1 MGSVFISFVVPCYN
15 IEKYVQRCLDS
26 LARQSL
32 SSDYEIEFILV
43 NDGSTDGTL
52 RVLEEI
58 AASDNRA
65 IVVNQVNQGV
75 SAARNNGLKAAHGE
89 YVFFLDADDFLTDD
103 ASQII
108 YDLSCAQK
116 PEIVICN
123 AYIVKEDNLEHK
135 KEWNVCS
142 GITDDVFEKYDFI
155 KNVKQLPISFKA
167 YRREFLIKN
176 NILYDEELKVGEVY
190 TFFLHALAYA
200 EKVAFSQKRI
210 MNYLIRGGSVM
221 RQFNLERDALILRT
235 IDIIDDYRKLFDGD
249 IRNYVSYNAAFFSIV
264 NKFSIKKYVKATPY
278 TPQIGRLLK
287 AIKNRPPF
295 KDVLHFLVYKNRK
308 ANRNFFISSLFLFF
322 PVRASYAIMRIGMK
336 FRLFNCTK

>member
-52 RVLEEI
+52 SVLERFATI
-58 AASDNRA
+58 DSRTKV
-65 IVVNQVNQGV
+65 INQANQGV

-142 GITDDVFEKYDFI
+142 GITDEVFEKYDFI
-155 KNVKQLPISFKA
+155 KKVQQLPISFKA

-176 NILYDEELKVGEVY
+176 NILYDEDLKVGEVY

-200 EKVAFSQKRI
+200 QKVVFSEKRI
-210 MNYLIRGGSVM
+210 MYYLIRGESVM
-221 RQFNLERDALILRT
+221 REFNLERDALIVKT
-235 IDIIDDYRKLFDGD
+235 IDRIDDYRKLFDDD
-249 IRNYVSYNAAFFSIV
+249 IRKYKSYNAAFFSIV
-264 NKFSIKKYVKATPY
+264 NKFSIRKYVKVTPY
-278 TPQIGRLLK
+278 TPQIGNLLK
-287 AIKNRPPF
+287 IIKKRPPF
-295 KDVLHFLVYKNRK
+295 KDVLHFIVFKNKK
-308 ANRNFFISSLFLFF
+308 ANRLFLICSMLLFL
-322 PVRASYAIMRIGMK
+322 PVRLSYNIMRFGVK
-336 FRLFNCTK
+336 LR